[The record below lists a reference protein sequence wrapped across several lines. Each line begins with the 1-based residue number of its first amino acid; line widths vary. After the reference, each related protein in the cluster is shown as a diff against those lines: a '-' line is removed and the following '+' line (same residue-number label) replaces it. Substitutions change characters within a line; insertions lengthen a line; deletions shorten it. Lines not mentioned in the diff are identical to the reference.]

1 MTTWQ
6 DQQPMSRR
14 ALRES
19 ERAHA
24 QAVLSGSGDVDS
36 PESGSDQQIWPRDS
50 FAEPLDYTTQVR
62 QPGTPPVTP
71 LRRPRPSAADQPAT
85 ESASYRLRD
94 FSPESRGSSFSS
106 TQPAPWTPPSAGSE
120 DLNYHTSVGVERP
133 GQSGHSAPISTP
145 PVVVAPEEV
154 PPASAEAPSAP
165 HAVPAEHT
173 LTRRQLR
180 ELRNAANPAQPAD
193 AIEAAAPT
201 QLPEEFKPAQ
211 NAELSAA
218 MAEFDARLQARNAP
232 PLVEPPAPER
242 TRTPVSREVPAAA
255 DPPSAADRAEAP
267 RPEVRVAPPSAAER
281 VTVPSAEEIVAAPT
295 AEERVAAPANRTPAP
310 PDSAVTPTPSAMPAP
325 FAAPAPV
332 AAPAPDAVSEEA
344 PAPAARPVVAPLPEP
359 PVSTPPAAGAPEAP
373 AEPLREVISAPE
385 VYAAP
390 AGHWSNQVGIEE
402 KAQKARGPHKRDLA
416 ASDAITTSALVLP
429 AFPASGPITGPI
441 SGTGQLL
448 MTGSIELPRSLG
460 ISGLHPS
467 RYDRA
472 DIDSIIDAGDRE
484 DSAPDSA
491 PVRAVRAVSTYTS
504 SQGII
509 QTKKPRG
516 NNLPMVLSITAGVM
530 MIGVVVLVVAGMIFK
545 IF

>member
-24 QAVLSGSGDVDS
+24 QAVLSDSGDVDS

-133 GQSGHSAPISTP
+133 GQSGYSAPISTP
-145 PVVVAPEEV
+145 PVVVTPEEV
-154 PPASAEAPSAP
+154 PAARAEAPAAP
-165 HAVPAEHT
+165 HAVPTEHT

-180 ELRNAANPAQPAD
+180 ELRNAASPADPVEAIETAPPAQ
-193 AIEAAAPT
+193 
-201 QLPEEFKPAQ
+201 LPQEFKPAQ

-218 MAEFDARLQARNAP
+218 IAEFDAMLQARNAP

-242 TRTPVSREVPAAA
+242 TRTPVPREVPAAA
-255 DPPSAADRAEAP
+255 DPPGAADRLEVP
-267 RPEVRVAPPSAAER
+267 RPEQRVEPPS
-281 VTVPSAEEIVAAPT
+281 
-295 AEERVAAPANRTPAP
+295 AEERVAAPSPDERLAAPANRTPSP
-310 PDSAVTPTPSAMPAP
+310 PDSTVTPIPPAMPES

-332 AAPAPDAVSEEA
+332 AVFAPDAPGADAMRTEA
-344 PAPAARPVVAPLPEP
+344 PAPTARPVVAPLPEP
-359 PVSTPPAAGAPEAP
+359 PVSTPPAAGAPEVP

-390 AGHWSNQVGIEE
+390 AGHWSNQFGIDE

-484 DSAPDSA
+484 DAAPDSA